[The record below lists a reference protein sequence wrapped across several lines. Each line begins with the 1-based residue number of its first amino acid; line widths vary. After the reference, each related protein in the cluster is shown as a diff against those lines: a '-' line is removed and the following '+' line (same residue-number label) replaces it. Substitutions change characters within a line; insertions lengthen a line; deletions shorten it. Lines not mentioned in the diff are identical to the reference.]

1 MICNRTSIVHDYA
14 NEKWESSLNVSER
27 VPLKC
32 GLTMKRDRFWI
43 EPRRWTNKEKQM
55 NWSGKK
61 RHVALL
67 LRSIHANNVET
78 AWVCSKYG
86 RVEALDTA
94 LSGNN
99 IFYANALRGN
109 WTRSRVEEY
118 FTSLFY
124 VRLIVNLNLYT
135 YIYHSVM
142 WYTRIDDV
150 IKFLVVYFL
159 CRYLPEIMT

>member
-67 LRSIHANNVET
+67 LRSIHANNVERLGYVVSM
-78 AWVCSKYG
+78 AESK
-86 RVEALDTA
+86 LDTA

-142 WYTRIDDV
+142 WYTRIDNV

-159 CRYLPEIMT
+159 CRYSPEIMT